1 MRVMDIRDPLNG
13 MDSGSARWFSAP
25 NPPEQGDTGLGRA
38 FIWKIIQAGGVGAE
52 VDAPAAPTHRGLY
65 GVSATWPP
73 DPEKPLNPKM
83 NKPQQPTGDLRAE
96 TPHEASP
103 AEIPSPKQPAGR
115 APL

>member
-25 NPPEQGDTGLGRA
+25 NPPKRGDTGLGRA

-83 NKPQQPTGDLRAE
+83 NKPQQPTRDLWAE